1 MNKKLGIFYSIACN
15 IAFIVLGIITSFAQD
30 MGALNIAALRVIGAV
45 VVLLPIFVVFYR
57 GQAEA
62 LLKMGCSE
70 WAKSLATSLIL
81 GLNIWLFAAAPL
93 WGDAASV
100 AHGYLLLP
108 IFLAALDIFR
118 REPTPVLTYCGIGF
132 AILGIAHT
140 LWSAPHFSWVSLA
153 IAMSQTLYFYLHK
166 KRSLSLMQ
174 RAISDFIW
182 LAPLC
187 VLSLSLYG
195 GWAAASQHW
204 GYAASFGAITA
215 VAYLFYLGASKE
227 LSHTV
232 FGILMLLEPI
242 GLAVVAVVLY
252 RKDMSYLDMS
262 LMGLGALLVCMPTK
276 KTFEPQSKQLIHKVA
291 KSQSRISP

>member
-1 MNKKLGIFYSIACN
+1 MNKRLGILYSVVCN
-15 IAFIVLGIITSFAQD
+15 IAFIVLGIITSFAQG
-30 MGALNIAALRVIGAV
+30 MGATHIAALRIVGAV
-45 VVLLPIFVVFYR
+45 AVLLPIFLVFHR
-57 GQAEA
+57 TQAVA
-62 LLKMGCSE
+62 LLKMGWSE

-93 WGDAASV
+93 WGDADGV
-100 AHGYLLLP
+100 AQGYLLLP
-108 IFLAALDIFR
+108 IFLAALDLVR
-118 REPTPVLTYCGIGF
+118 REPTSRLTYWGIGF
-132 AILGIAHT
+132 ALLGIAHT

-153 IAMSQTLYFYLHK
+153 ISMSQTLYFYLHK

-182 LAPLC
+182 LVPLC

-195 GWAAASQHW
+195 GWSAASDHPV
-204 GYAASFGAITA
+204 YAISFGVITA
-215 VAYLFYLGASKE
+215 TAYLFYLGASKE

-252 RKDMSYLDMS
+252 QKDMSYLDIS
-262 LMGLGALLVCMPTK
+262 LMGLGALLVCFPAK
-276 KTFEPQSKQLIHKVA
+276 KDTLPAPKFPNRLSKK
-291 KSQSRISP
+291 